1 MIVASID
8 IGTNTVLL
16 LIAELD
22 IKTLQI
28 TALKNETR
36 MPRIGQGIKKSGVIS
51 LDKLELLYSVLE
63 EYNIEIKYHNC
74 DLVIVTGTNA
84 FRLAGNTPLIIS
96 ELKKKFDYDLNV
108 ISGEDEA
115 EYAFA
120 GAITGLDKS
129 SNSLVIDIGGSS
141 TEIIYGS
148 ENNILSKVSLQLG
161 SVVATEQYLLHSP
174 PLQSEISDLEIEIR
188 KKISTIEVID
198 KPDQVI
204 AIAGTATTIAS
215 MILGLKEFNETEIN
229 NFEIKVEMV
238 KKLLDEIIHLTDSK
252 ILDKYGQI
260 MKGREDIILSGVCI
274 LNKIMD
280 SFGFDKV
287 KVSTRGIRYGAIINH
302 FRSKKIH

>member
-28 TALKNETR
+28 TPLKNETR
-36 MPRIGQGIKKSGVIS
+36 MPRIGQGIKKSGLIGV
-51 LDKLELLYSVLE
+51 DKLDLLYSVLE
-63 EYNIEIKYHNC
+63 EYNIEIKNYNC
-74 DLVIVTGTNA
+74 DLVIATGTNA

-96 ELKKKFDYDLNV
+96 EVKKRFNFDLNV
-108 ISGEDEA
+108 ISGEEEA
-115 EYAFA
+115 EYAFM
-120 GAITGLDKS
+120 GALSNLYKS

-141 TEIIYGS
+141 TEIINGT

-161 SVVATEQYLLHSP
+161 SVVATEQYLFHSP
-174 PLQSEISDLEIEIR
+174 PLQSEISDLEIEINN
-188 KKISTIEVID
+188 KISKIEIID

-204 AIAGTATTIAS
+204 AIAGTATTIAC
-215 MILGLKEFNETEIN
+215 MILRLKEFNEIEIN
-229 NFEIKVEMV
+229 NFEIKVKMI
-238 KKLLDEIIHLTDSK
+238 KNLLDELMLLTDSE

-274 LNKIMD
+274 LYKIMEA
-280 SFGFDKV
+280 FGFDKV

-302 FRSKKIH
+302 FRN